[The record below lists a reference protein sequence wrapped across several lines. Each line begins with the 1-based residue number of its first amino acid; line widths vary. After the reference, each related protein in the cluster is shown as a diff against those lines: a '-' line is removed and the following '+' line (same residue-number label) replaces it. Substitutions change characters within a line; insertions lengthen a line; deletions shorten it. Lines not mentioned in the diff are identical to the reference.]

1 MTLSARGTRDGCHNG
16 SSPCNVRAQDLL
28 QTTWILVKVLYPVEQ
43 LSYCDLLRLGLWSE
57 GLFLFY
63 FFSDLYFF
71 WQKTGVLQFWPF
83 SWTCIFFEKKPEFTT
98 KTVFLRLSW
107 TCFFFRKKPEFTTK
121 TVFLRFLFFSIVWIS
136 PYKIS
141 SLPHITHVLFR
152 SWPSLKSWIQ
162 SESVPSRFEREREMT
177 GTSSI
182 VVHLL
187 ARKLSKISSL
197 SGSQIQFNFI

>member
-98 KTVFLRLSW
+98 KTVFLR
-107 TCFFFRKKPEFTTK
+107 
-121 TVFLRFLFFSIVWIS
+121 FLFFSIVWIS